1 MQLTLERVSKVVAS
15 EVHLHPLDLT
25 LQPGAVNVVLG
36 ATLAGKTT
44 LLRLMAGLDRPSGG
58 RVLVDGKDVTGVSV
72 RRRDLA
78 MVYQQFINYPSLTV
92 FENIASPLRIARRPE
107 PEIRARVGRI
117 AEMLHLGPLL
127 NRRPGELSGGQQQR
141 TAIARALAK
150 DAELLL
156 LDEPLGNLDY
166 KLREELRLEL
176 GALFESGRRR
186 TTVVYATTLPQE
198 ALQLG
203 GHTSVLWE
211 GRLLQ
216 HGPTLQVFAAPSSME
231 VARAFSD
238 PPINFLPA
246 AWDAGS
252 GAVKIGETGG
262 DPLTLSLPAPAQARL
277 PEAERGGFYLGV
289 RAHRLR
295 LQRQRP
301 EDVALRARVDLAEI
315 DGSETFV
322 HVRRGP
328 LTLVLQ
334 VPGVSPVELGS
345 DCTVYLDPGQ
355 LFGFGRDGALLFA
368 PPGEV

>member
-1 MQLTLERVSKVVAS
+1 MHLTLERVSKVVAS
-15 EVHLHPLDLT
+15 RTDLHPLDLT

-44 LLRLMAGLDRPSGG
+44 LLRLMAGLDRPTSG
-58 RVLVDGKDVTGVSV
+58 RLLVDGQDVTGVSV

-92 FENIASPLRIARRPE
+92 FENIASPLRIAGRPDS
-107 PEIRARVGRI
+107 EIRARVGRI
-117 AEMLHLGPLL
+117 AETLRLTPLL
-127 NRRPGELSGGQQQR
+127 GRRPAQLSGGQQQR

-150 DAELLL
+150 QAGLLL

-176 GALFESGRRR
+176 GALFDQGR

-203 GHTSVLWE
+203 GYTSVLFQ

-216 HGPTLQVFAAPSSME
+216 QGPTLEVFSAPSSMD

-246 AWDAGS
+246 AWHATTGTISIGDAS
-252 GAVKIGETGG
+252 GE
-262 DPLTLSLPAPAQARL
+262 PLTLTLPPRTLASL
-277 PEAERGGFYLGV
+277 PEAARAGFFLGV
-289 RAHRLR
+289 RAHHLR
-295 LQRQRP
+295 LERQRAG
-301 EDVALRARVDLAEI
+301 DVALGARVDLAEM
-315 DGSETFV
+315 DGSETIV
-322 HVRRGP
+322 HVSRGP
-328 LTLVLQ
+328 LSLVLQ
-334 VPGVSPVELGS
+334 VPGVSPLELS
-345 DCTVYLDPGQ
+345 SACTVHVDPGD
-355 LFGFGRDGALLFA
+355 LFAFARDGALLFA